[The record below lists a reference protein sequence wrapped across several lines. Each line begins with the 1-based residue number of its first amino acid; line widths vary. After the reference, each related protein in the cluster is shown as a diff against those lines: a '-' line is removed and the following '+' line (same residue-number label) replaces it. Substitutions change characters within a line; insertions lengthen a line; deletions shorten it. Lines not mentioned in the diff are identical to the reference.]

1 MIFDSHSHY
10 DDEAFDEDRDV
21 LLKGLKDKN
30 VGDVI
35 AAASSWD
42 SIDKIL
48 DICKKYPFVH
58 PALGIHPENALDLTK
73 ERIPLL
79 ENLIQSVK
87 PVAIGEIGLDHY
99 WPEPSRDIQHDVFEY
114 QLNLA
119 KKFSLPIIVHA
130 REATEEAFE
139 LIKSVNPE
147 KRGVIHCFSAS
158 LEMAKRYIDMGYY
171 IGIGGVVTFKNSKTL
186 KEIASA
192 IPLSSILIETDCP
205 YMAPVPM
212 RGKRNDSSLLSYVA
226 EEIASLRGIT
236 SEEVIEATDRNA
248 RTLFNL

>member
-10 DDEAFDEDRDV
+10 DDDAFDEDRDS
-21 LLKGLKDKN
+21 LLQGLKDKN
-30 VGDVI
+30 VGHVI

-42 SIDKIL
+42 SIEKIIN
-48 DICKKYPFVH
+48 ICKKYSFVH
-58 PALGIHPENALDLTK
+58 PALGIHPENALDLTPD
-73 ERIPLL
+73 RIPIL
-79 ENLIQSVK
+79 EDLIRTVK

-99 WPEPSRDIQHDVFEY
+99 WPEPPHDVQHEAFRI
-114 QLNLA
+114 QLELA
-119 KKFSLPIIVHA
+119 KKHSLPIIVHA

-139 LIKSVNPE
+139 LIKEINPDR
-147 KRGVIHCFSAS
+147 RGVIHCFSSS

-186 KEIASA
+186 KEIAST

-212 RGKRNDSSLLSYVA
+212 RGKRNDSSLLCYVA
-226 EEIASLRGIT
+226 EEIAALRGIT
-236 SEEVIEATDRNA
+236 PEEVIAQTEKNA
-248 RTLFNL
+248 KTLFNV